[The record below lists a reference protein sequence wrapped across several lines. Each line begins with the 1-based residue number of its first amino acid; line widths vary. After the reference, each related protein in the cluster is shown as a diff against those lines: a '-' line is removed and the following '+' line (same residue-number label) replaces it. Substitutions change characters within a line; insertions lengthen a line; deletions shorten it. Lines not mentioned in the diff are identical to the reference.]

1 MQATAVSESEID
13 LYIKQFVE
21 ILDASSVQI
30 SDVLPSVW
38 TEQNVIMGKPFP
50 GPYKYSKTPYWREI
64 IDRFASSNP
73 MRWMAIMK
81 GAQIGFS
88 AGVLIPVLL
97 WMIKNEPANTYFL
110 VGSPLLVEKATE
122 KLDIGIN
129 NAGLRDYIKPQAMRR
144 RANKSGDTNNKKEF
158 AGGYIHI
165 GSANNHKEIRD
176 VSLKNGLF
184 DDYESV
190 KRESKE
196 SGKTSD
202 LLEQRFAAFA
212 DSHKICYGSTPE
224 LDEESNIKEVYL
236 LGDQRKYLVKAPC
249 CGSYIELKW
258 SVPVKDSDGKIG
270 GITWKLSEDGNVIE
284 ESVGYTC
291 QECGGFF
298 DDRDKETLLNSGH
311 WEPTAKPSK
320 PGYFS
325 YHISSLYAPLGMYG
339 WYHYACIY
347 MKNNPVGQPRDEAG
361 HKTFVNT
368 CLGETY
374 VDPGIS
380 IKPNQLQLNI
390 RTYPIRS
397 VPENQSI
404 TDGNG
409 KIVLLTCAADLGGRV
424 AGINSEYDDVRLD
437 YEVVAHTQTG
447 STYSILHGSIGTFIP
462 NQSWKQKEE
471 VMKERAL
478 WSYDI
483 SKPNNVWKEFD
494 KILAHKYVLDN
505 GQTLE
510 ISLTGIDTGFAEAQV
525 FNYIDRSNFEIVGLK
540 GDKEDKYVPYHVEQS
555 SFKVGASRPNLFLLR
570 VGQLKDRLVAR
581 INFKWE
587 KGSVDPQPPGYLNF
601 PQPSEGLYLY
611 ENYFSHYE
619 AEHRVLDKNGN
630 FIWAKKTA
638 SSQNHHFDVNIY
650 NTAVRDILM
659 HRIIKELKLDAKTI
673 TWTNIANLL
682 LTGEI

>member
-1 MQATAVSESEID
+1 MQTTEALENESEI
-13 LYIKQFVE
+13 YIQQFVD
-21 ILDASSVQI
+21 ILEASSVQI
-30 SDVLPSVW
+30 SDILPSDW

-50 GPYKYSKTPYWREI
+50 GPYRYSRTPYWREI
-64 IDRFASSNP
+64 INRFASSDP

-88 AGVLIPVLL
+88 AGVLIPMLL

-129 NAGLRDYIKPQAMRR
+129 NAGLRDYIKPQALRK

-190 KRESKE
+190 KRASKE

-202 LLEQRFAAFA
+202 LLEQRFAAYA

-224 LDEESNIKEVYL
+224 RDEESNIKEVYL

-249 CGSYIELKW
+249 CGAYIELKW
-258 SVPVKDSDGKIG
+258 TVPVKDQEGKVG
-270 GITWKLSEDGNVIE
+270 GITWQLSEEGHVIE
-284 ESVGYTC
+284 ASVGYTC

-298 DDRDKETLLNSGH
+298 DDKNKDELLNSGR

-320 PGYFS
+320 PGYYS
-325 YHISSLYAPLGMYG
+325 YHISSLYAPLGMYS
-339 WYHYACIY
+339 WYHYACVY
-347 MKNNPVGQPRDEAG
+347 MKNNPVGQPRDEEG

-374 VDPGIS
+374 VEPGMS

-390 RTYPIRS
+390 RTYKIGT
-397 VPENQSI
+397 VPESQSI
-404 TDGNG
+404 ADGNG

-437 YEVVAHTQTG
+437 FEVIAHSESG
-447 STYSILHGSIGTFIP
+447 STYSIMHGSIGTFIP
-462 NQSWKQKEE
+462 NQSWKKKEE
-471 VMKERAL
+471 INREM

-494 KILAHKYVLDN
+494 KIINAQYPIDT
-505 GQTLE
+505 GGTFS
-510 ISLTGIDTGFAEAQV
+510 ISITGIDTGFAEAHA
-525 FNYIDRSNFEIVGLK
+525 FNYIDRSNSLIVGLK
-540 GDKEDKYVPYHVEQS
+540 GDKEDKYVPYHIEQS
-555 SFKVGASRPNLFLLR
+555 SFKIGASRSNLYMVR
-570 VGQLKDRLVAR
+570 VGQLKDKLMAR
-581 INFKWE
+581 INFKWD
-587 KGSVDPQPPGYLNF
+587 KTSIDPQPPGYLNF
-601 PQPSEGLYLY
+601 PQPSDGLYLY

-638 SSQNHHFDVNIY
+638 TSQNHHFDVNIY
-650 NTAVRDILM
+650 NTAVKDIFVHKM
-659 HRIIKELKLDAKTI
+659 FKELKLDTKEHN
-673 TWTNIANLL
+673 WRNFANLI
-682 LTGEI
+682 LTGEV